1 MVLQQKSLVT
11 VWGES
16 SLQKT
21 ITLTVSWNKKE
32 YQTTSDEGGKWRFD
46 IATPKAGGPYKVTID
61 DGEPITLSN
70 VMVGEVWLCSSQS
83 NMDSIHKSYIHR
95 L

>member
-1 MVLQQKSLVT
+1 MVLQQKFLVT

-32 YQTTSDEGGKWRFD
+32 YRTTSDENCKWHFD

-70 VMVGEVWLCSSQS
+70 VMVGEVWL
-83 NMDSIHKSYIHR
+83 
-95 L
+95 